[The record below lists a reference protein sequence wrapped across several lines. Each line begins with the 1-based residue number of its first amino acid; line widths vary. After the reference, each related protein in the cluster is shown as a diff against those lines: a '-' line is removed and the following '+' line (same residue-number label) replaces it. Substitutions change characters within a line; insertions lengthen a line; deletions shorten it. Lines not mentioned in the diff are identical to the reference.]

1 MGRGRKPI
9 SSFHGSD
16 WETVFYNSVGSYV
29 QFINIELSK
38 EYKLEPLSS
47 HIKIIGGYA
56 FKTAQYKKQGVPI
69 IRISDFNNEQIIL
82 KDVVYY
88 ESAPNLE
95 KFELVEGDIIIAL
108 TGGTIAKLAI
118 VQPDLGKIYL
128 NQRVGKF
135 EVLHPEIFETEYIYW
150 IARSVQSII
159 KNLAWGAA
167 IPNVSP
173 KQIEELRFPFPTKEV
188 QKGIIAFLNDLKNN
202 TVDEDRIYFNEHI
215 ENEIILLQ
223 EKQITT
229 SLIATELNNQLDI
242 IKQLRKSFL
251 SEAMRGELIDYSDIN
266 NNDFDTGQ
274 QLLERIRL
282 ERDQLIKDKKLKKEK
297 ELLPITEIE
306 IPFEIP
312 NNWAWCRLG
321 ETGNLKRGKSKHRPR
336 NDISLFIDGSIPFIQ
351 TGDVSK
357 AKYNKDLITTVNG
370 YYNDFGLKQSEL
382 QKKGTLCIT
391 IAANIAECG
400 FLDFDACVPDS
411 IVCFLSINKYIEK
424 YVYYFI
430 LTAKEELERYAPAT
444 AQKNI
449 NLGILND
456 LKIPFPPIHIQKKIV
471 KKLEKLMIELEELEF
486 SIKKSQII
494 NEKILQQT
502 LREALGLK
510 LVEQVD
516 EIKDTKRI
524 IKKFYTNGNDTFT
537 TLSMKIV
544 EILKTASEP
553 LPANVVWNSSEF
565 SDDIELFYAELKK
578 LIDIEKVVV
587 EEKIGMESYLKL
599 A

>member
-9 SSFHGSD
+9 SSFQGSD

-173 KQIEELRFPFPTKEV
+173 KQIEELQFPFPTKEV

-202 TVDEDRIYFNEHI
+202 TVDEDRIYFNQHI

-229 SLIATELNNQLDI
+229 SLIATELNKQLNI
-242 IKQLRKSFL
+242 IKQLRQASL
-251 SEAMRGELIDYSDIN
+251 REAMQGKLVKSL
-266 NNDFDTGQ
+266 DTNETGY
-274 QLLERIRL
+274 QLLQKIKTEK
-282 ERDQLIKDKKLKKEK
+282 EKLIKDKTIKKGRD
-297 ELLPITEIE
+297 LLQITDNE
-306 IPFEIP
+306 IPFKIPEHWVWCKLGEVLTEIKYGTSQSCDYDFTKNSKVLRIP
-312 NNWAWCRLG
+312 N
-321 ETGNLKRGKSKHRPR
+321 
-336 NDISLFIDGSIPFIQ
+336 ISS
-351 TGDVSK
+351 
-357 AKYNKDLITTVNG
+357 
-370 YYNDFGLKQSEL
+370 
-382 QKKGTLCIT
+382 
-391 IAANIAECG
+391 
-400 FLDFDACVPDS
+400 
-411 IVCFLSINKYIEK
+411 
-424 YVYYFI
+424 
-430 LTAKEELERYAPAT
+430 
-444 AQKNI
+444 
-449 NLGILND
+449 GILND
-456 LKIPFPPIHIQKKIV
+456 DDLKYANLNLKEQKELALAENDILIIRSNGSRELVGKTVLVTPKFNGYAYAGYLVRFRFNAKLTNPKFLWFATTSNYFRQLIEIPLRTTVGINNINTEEMSNLLIPIPPIREQLDIV
-471 KKLEKLMIELEELEF
+471 LQLEKLIIYYDKLEL
-486 SIKKSQII
+486 SIKESLDLNDKLLQ
-494 NEKILQQT
+494 KIL
-502 LREALGLK
+502 RDMLGIK
-510 LVEQVD
+510 WVE
-516 EIKDTKRI
+516 EKETPNETKRA
-524 IKKFYTNGNDTFT
+524 IKKIYFNSINTFT
-537 TLSMKIV
+537 TLSMTIV
-544 EILKTASEP
+544 EILKKASEP

-578 LIDIEKVVV
+578 LVDVEKVVV

>member
-9 SSFHGSD
+9 SSFQGSD

-173 KQIEELRFPFPTKEV
+173 KQIEELQFPFPTKQV

-202 TVDEDRIYFNEHI
+202 TIDQDRIYFNEHI

-229 SLIATELNNQLDI
+229 SLISTELKNQLDI
-242 IKQLRKSFL
+242 IKQLRKAIL
-251 SEAMRGELIDYSDIN
+251 REAMSGELIYNSDIH
-266 NNDFDTGQ
+266 NDVLETGQ
-274 QLLERIRL
+274 QLLKRIKV
-282 ERDQLIKDKKLKKEK
+282 EKEQLIKDKKLKKEK
-297 ELLPITEIE
+297 ELPPITDYQ
-306 IPFEIP
+306 IPYHIP
-312 NNWAWCRLG
+312 ENWIWCRLG
-321 ETGNLKRGKSKHRPR
+321 DVIELTSGQDLSPNQYSDNNNSGLPYITGASNLQNGEVIINRWTENPKS
-336 NDISLFIDGSIPFIQ
+336 F
-351 TGDVSK
+351 
-357 AKYNKDLITTVNG
+357 AVNG
-370 YYNDFGLKQSEL
+370 DLL
-382 QKKGTLCIT
+382 LTCKGSGIGKMAYLNIDKVH
-391 IAANIAECG
+391 IARQIMS
-400 FLDFDACVPDS
+400 LRS
-411 IVCFLSINKYIEK
+411 K
-424 YVYYFI
+424 FI
-430 LTAKEELERYAPAT
+430 LIKYAEIILLNNVEYFRLNAKSLIPGIDRP
-444 AQKNI
+444 QVL
-449 NLGILND
+449 NLL
-456 LKIPFPPIHIQKKIV
+456 LPLPPIEMQKKIV
-471 KKLEKLMIELEELEF
+471 NKIEKLMKFCGDLEQ
-486 SIKKSQII
+486 SINESQNI
-494 NEKILQQT
+494 NEKILKET
-502 LREALGLK
+502 LQFALGLK
-510 LVEQVD
+510 SIEEKI

-524 IKKFYTNGNDTFT
+524 IKKFYTDGNNTFT
-537 TLSMKIV
+537 TLSMTIV

-553 LPANVVWNSSEF
+553 LPANIVWNSSEF

-578 LIDIEKVVV
+578 LVDIEKVVV